1 MEDSEPYEQ
10 LVPVITDITRG
21 NFDSTILTVYLPVML
36 VLILISAL
44 ISGSEVSFFSFQSGE
59 QHRLSSLKSL
69 CGRIVKRLQNQP
81 NLLIGTLFLS
91 DILLKVSTVT
101 VATLIFK
108 YLFPLLE
115 KPVAGILLLILITGL
130 AQLFFVEVIPKS
142 LASRRSLNFSLFA
155 APVVGFFSIFFRLFT
170 NLLVGSTTIVSRKIA
185 GLKQNFS
192 MGDLSEALE
201 ISEASLKEEKNILKG
216 IVKFGNI
223 YVSEIMCS
231 RLDVIAVDYSTSY
244 DELLRVVN
252 DSGFSR
258 IPVYE
263 ETLDEI
269 KGILYI
275 KDLLPLIARQT
286 EFSWQSMI
294 RPSYYVPESKKIND
308 LLKEFQKEHIHM
320 AVVVDEYGG
329 TSGIVTLEDILEEI
343 VGEIADESDSEKDF
357 FKKIDENT
365 LLFEGKVL
373 LNDFYK
379 IVGVNDNVFDEVK
392 GEADTLAGLI
402 LELRGEIPAL
412 NDKLSYRNFS
422 FEISEVDKRRIKHIL
437 VKVNRKGD

>member
-1 MEDSEPYEQ
+1 
-10 LVPVITDITRG
+10 
-21 NFDSTILTVYLPVML
+21 ML